1 MKLFHPFW
9 TNQSRVSEGRLNVLN
24 FSEIVFKSIG
34 YTIAYIMLSI
44 VMVALSTLIT
54 REIVLSISDCNGM
67 GCLGEGFLII
77 IIGILSGLVVS
88 TVMMFLVYLR
98 LEIHYEIRQVA
109 QEVDEE
115 QSERSSV
122 IF

>member
-1 MKLFHPFW
+1 M
-9 TNQSRVSEGRLNVLN
+9 LN